1 MSETPA
7 LRPGVALG
15 PYPQREDLRDGAL
28 DRAAAGIAGFVRQ
41 RIYGRSPRRGEF
53 LRLVEAEGARLG
65 GLVDHAIRAEIPE
78 LRRRLYSEG
87 LEEPL
92 VARAFA
98 FVREVAERRLGLR
111 PFDVQLL
118 GGRVMLEGRIAE
130 METGEGKTLTA
141 TLPACAAALAGIPV
155 HIVTVNDFLVRR
167 DAAWMGPLYK
177 FFGLSVGTIT
187 EDLDPAARQAAYA
200 CDIVYGTNKQ
210 IVFDYLKDR
219 LLLGRGARPMDLKIG
234 SLTGGEA
241 RAGRLLMRGLCFA
254 IVDEADSVLVD
265 EARTPLIISNRGDS
279 SAEEKIYA
287 EAITIARLMVSAT
300 DYTIRPREHDVELT
314 EAGRRHATALAEP
327 YGGVWMGPRRRE
339 ELVRRALAALHLFHK
354 DKQYLVRAG
363 RVQIIDE
370 YTGRVM
376 ADRSWERGLHQ
387 LIEAKEGCAI
397 TGQQETLA
405 RISYQR
411 FFRRYLRVAGM
422 TGTAREVARELWAVY
437 RLPVMTIPTNR
448 PAKRRALP
456 EEVYA
461 TADAKWAAV
470 VRAVRRLNAEGRPV
484 LVGTSSVASSEHLSE
499 LLHAAG
505 LAHQVLNARQ
515 DQEEAEIVAR
525 AGERGRITVATNM
538 AGRGTDIR
546 LSPGVTELG
555 GLHVLSTV
563 RHDSRRIDRQ
573 LFGRCGRQGDPGS
586 YQVIVSLEDE
596 VFQHAI
602 KALAA
607 QVRRWHGATGGAT
620 GGDAPRPLAGWLGRL
635 LVDLAQGAAERHHA
649 RIRRDLL
656 KADDQLSD
664 LLAFTGRGE

>member
-1 MSETPA
+1 MSSTSV

-15 PYPQREDLRDGAL
+15 PYPQREDLRDSWL
-28 DRAAAGIAGFVRQ
+28 DRAAANLGGLIRQ
-41 RIYGRSPRRGEF
+41 RIYGRNPARGEF
-53 LRLVEAEGARLG
+53 VALVNAEGQRLATLTDG
-65 GLVDHAIRAEIPE
+65 ELRDGVPD

-87 LEEPL
+87 LAEPL
-92 VARAFA
+92 VARTFA
-98 FVREVAERRLGLR
+98 MVREISERRLGMR
-111 PFDVQLL
+111 PFDVQLI
-118 GGRVMLEGRIAE
+118 GGRVMLEGKIAE

-155 HIVTVNDFLVRR
+155 HIVTVNDFLVQR

-177 FFGLSVGTIT
+177 FLGLSVGTIT
-187 EDLDPAARQAAYA
+187 EGMAPDARRAAYA
-200 CDIVYGTNKQ
+200 CDITYGTNKQ
-210 IVFDYLKDR
+210 LVFDYLKDGLMLGRDARPMHLKIEGLHAEHARTSR
-219 LLLGRGARPMDLKIG
+219 LLL
-234 SLTGGEA
+234 
-241 RAGRLLMRGLCFA
+241 RGLCFV

-265 EARTPLIISNRGDS
+265 EARTPLVIANKGDS
-279 SAEEKIYA
+279 SQEEQIYA
-287 EAITIARLMVSAT
+287 EAIGMARQLTSGS
-300 DYTIRPREHDVELT
+300 DFSIRPREHDVELT
-314 EAGRRHATALAEP
+314 ERGRRHATLLAEP
-327 YGGVWMGPRRRE
+327 FGGVWMGPRRRE
-339 ELVRRALAALHLFHK
+339 ELLRRALSALYLFQR

-363 RVQIIDE
+363 KVQIVDE

-387 LIEAKEGCAI
+387 MIEAKEGCAI

-437 RLPVMTIPTNR
+437 RLPVVSIPTNR
-448 PAKRRALP
+448 PVKRRRLP
-456 EEVYA
+456 DQVYVSA
-461 TADAKWAAV
+461 AEKWAAIV
-470 VRAVRRLNAEGRPV
+470 ATLRSLHAEGRPV
-484 LVGTSSVASSEHLSE
+484 LVGTSSVATSEHLSE
-499 LLHAAG
+499 LLTAAG
-505 LAHQVLNARQ
+505 LLHQVLNARQ
-515 DQEEAEIVAR
+515 DQEEAEVVAR

-546 LSPGVTELG
+546 VAPEVVALG
-555 GLHVLSTV
+555 GLHVLATV

-596 VFQHAI
+596 LFVQYA
-602 KALAA
+602 KGVAA
-607 QVRRWHGATGGAT
+607 RLKKLSRANGK
-620 GGDAPRPLAGWLGRL
+620 PLPQWLGAL
-635 LVDLAQGAAERHHA
+635 LVSRAQAAAERHHG

-656 KADDQLSD
+656 RSDDQLSD